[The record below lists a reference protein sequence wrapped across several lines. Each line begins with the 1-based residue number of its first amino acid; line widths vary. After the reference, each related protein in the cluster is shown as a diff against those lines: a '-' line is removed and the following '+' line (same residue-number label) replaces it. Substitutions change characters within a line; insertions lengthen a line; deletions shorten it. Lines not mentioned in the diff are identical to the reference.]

1 MSLPHHKK
9 MICFALSI
17 QKYMLLTPH
26 KFFPILGSFPYRG
39 KPAIAAAPADEEA
52 WNQNAGE

>member
-1 MSLPHHKK
+1 

-26 KFFPILGSFPYRG
+26 KFFPILGNFPYSG